1 MKITFFEVQDWEKE
15 ALSRAFPEA
24 TLLADKL
31 NNNTDITDKLQGV
44 EIISTFINSEVNGTV
59 MQKIPSLKFIVT
71 RSTGFD
77 HIDVPFARSKS
88 IIVSNVPEYGSNT
101 VAEHTFALILSL
113 SRKIY
118 QSVSQS
124 KNLNFDHSLI
134 RGVDL
139 NGKTIGILG
148 LGKIGINVL
157 KIASGFGMKALVYNR
172 STNESLA
179 KKYDFNYATL
189 EEVLK
194 NSDFITLHLPLTV
207 ETKYIINETNILL
220 LKRGSF
226 LVNTARGGL
235 VKTEAIIMALNEGV
249 LAGAALDV
257 LEEEKELSEE
267 GAILTSEFRDSVDLK
282 NLVYNHILINH
293 PKVLITPHNAFN
305 SEEAL
310 DRITKTT
317 INNINSFMKGNPI
330 NLID

>member
-1 MKITFFEVQDWEKE
+1 MRKSVCGLHKASKEKKIFHLWFHPFNLASNPAV
-15 ALSRAFPEA
+15 
-24 TLLADKL
+24 LLPA
-31 NNNTDITDKLQGV
+31 
-44 EIISTFINSEVNGTV
+44 
-59 MQKIPSLKFIVT
+59 
-71 RSTGFD
+71 
-77 HIDVPFARSKS
+77 
-88 IIVSNVPEYGSNT
+88 
-101 VAEHTFALILSL
+101 
-113 SRKIY
+113 
-118 QSVSQS
+118 
-124 KNLNFDHSLI
+124 
-134 RGVDL
+134 
-139 NGKTIGILG
+139 
-148 LGKIGINVL
+148 
-157 KIASGFGMKALVYNR
+157 
-172 STNESLA
+172 
-179 KKYDFNYATL
+179 L

-267 GAILTSEFRDSVDLK
+267 VAILTSEFRDSVDLK